1 MQSTI
6 DLQNKELTVVA
17 MSGGVDSSVAAALM
31 KKENENIIGITLR
44 LYDEKKITKSKS
56 CCAGVD
62 ITDAKKIAND
72 ITIPHYVLDYEEI
85 FKKNVIEPFIKD
97 YQNGRTPIPCINC
110 NEKVK
115 FLDLL
120 TFAKEINAKSLV
132 TGHYI
137 KKVKI
142 KDEWRL
148 YIPHDKERD
157 QSYFLFTMKKDDLE
171 LVDFPLGDYKK
182 DEIRDVACKMNLHVF
197 DKNDSQ
203 DICFIPDGD
212 YKKFVNKNLDSIEG
226 EIVDVDGNVLHKHEG
241 IQNFTVGQRRG
252 LGISQ
257 DQPLYVKKI
266 DKEKNRVIVAHKDNI
281 SSSRINVERVNLIA
295 NYLPENAYVRVRS
308 TGSLLKAKITVKN
321 DNEAIVILDTPE
333 NAVSPGQAC
342 VFYSKDELGIRLL
355 GGGWINSTN

>member
-1 MQSTI
+1 
-6 DLQNKELTVVA
+6 
-17 MSGGVDSSVAAALM
+17 
-31 KKENENIIGITLR
+31 
-44 LYDEKKITKSKS
+44 
-56 CCAGVD
+56 
-62 ITDAKKIAND
+62 
-72 ITIPHYVLDYEEI
+72 
-85 FKKNVIEPFIKD
+85 
-97 YQNGRTPIPCINC
+97 
-110 NEKVK
+110 
-115 FLDLL
+115 
-120 TFAKEINAKSLV
+120 
-132 TGHYI
+132 
-137 KKVKI
+137 
-142 KDEWRL
+142 
-148 YIPHDKERD
+148 
-157 QSYFLFTMKKDDLE
+157 MKKDDLE

-308 TGSLLKAKITVKN
+308 TGSLLKSKITVKN